1 MKKIIS
7 LLVAFLLVGC
17 NAQPKTDDPV
27 TPVDITH
34 IVTFDANGG
43 QFESGLSTT
52 SFDVEEGSLLSYPT
66 IPSKPGYDIKVD
78 SSGCPIWENNGEA
91 WSFSSMKVNEDIT
104 LKCLW
109 NIKEYVIY
117 YDCDGGTN
125 DSSNPSSYTV
135 LDEIELKPATKEGYE
150 FNGWRDAGDNIV
162 SKIEVGSVGNLFL
175 KAKWS
180 QEEYLL
186 TANSNDATMG
196 EVSGD
201 GTFKYGENATLTATP
216 NPGYEFNYWSIEGD
230 TMNYYGSPFKIRVSE
245 GMNVVAHFS
254 IVTYSITY
262 DLGGG
267 TINGTNP
274 TSYTVLDELN
284 LIVPRLSYYY
294 FVCYIDQNGNSYTKI
309 EPGTIGD
316 LHLTASY
323 GPNNFNVKVTQNYPT
338 GGTVTGGGL
347 HGHGTSVTITATPS
361 EGFWFHYYKYEWNIY
376 DTENPLTFEMPK
388 YDLNFETI
396 FVAYN
401 YEIEYVLDGGTNHPD
416 NPSQYTV
423 LTDFELKDPTKS
435 GYQFFGWYTEDGERV
450 TRIYPGGL
458 SKITLYAHWEIIK
471 HNLVVTSE
479 NTNKGTVTIV
489 QGSGNATEEVKLS
502 ATPAEGYYFD
512 GWYHN
517 NYRIWEEATYE
528 FNMPYNDLTL
538 EARFFDETSYNARI
552 AEYSSINGVVPTI
565 SGNVITYG
573 LTPQGKVN
581 DQALIQELNT
591 LLVRSENTYYLVD
604 GYYYEKISTSS
615 GNKWFKCEPIR
626 WRILEQQNNEYYVLS
641 DFIIDSHMYSR
652 FKSTFNNSE
661 ICAYLNGDFY
671 NKAFYFDKS
680 YTETMNMDG
689 KDVLM
694 ALPSISELEN
704 YNYGFNG
711 DSTRVCYSTDYAV
724 ASGLD
729 SDYTGGHSCYW
740 VRDYIN
746 TEFRAGAVLSTGL
759 IDVYNIDCYFDMGV
773 RPVMRFAIPSI

>member
-1 MKKIIS
+1 MKKIVS

-17 NAQPKTDDPV
+17 NAQTETDDPV
-27 TPVDITH
+27 GITH

-52 SFDVEEGSLLSYPT
+52 SFDVDEGSLLSYPT
-66 IPSKPGYDIKVD
+66 IPCKPGYDIKVD

-91 WSFSSMKVNEDIT
+91 WSFSTMKVNEDIT

-109 NIKEYVIY
+109 NIKEYVIC
-117 YDCDGGTN
+117 YDCDGGIN

-150 FNGWRDAGDNIV
+150 FNGWRDEGDNIV
-162 SKIEVGSVGNLFL
+162 SKIEVGSVGNLIL

-186 TANSNDATMG
+186 TANSNDTTMG

-201 GTFKYGENATLTATP
+201 GTYKYGENATLTASP

-230 TMNYYGSPFKIRVSE
+230 SMNYYGNPFKIRVSE
-245 GMNVVAHFS
+245 EMKIVAHFS

-284 LIVPRLSYYY
+284 LFVPNLSYYY
-294 FVCYIDQNGNSYTKI
+294 FVCYVDQNGNSYTKI
-309 EPGTIGD
+309 EPGTTGD

-323 GPNNFNVKVTQNYPT
+323 GPYNYKVNVTQNYPT

-361 EGFWFHYYKYEWNIY
+361 DGFWFHYYDYDWNIY
-376 DTENPLTFEMPK
+376 ETRNPFTFEMPK
-388 YDLNFETI
+388 YDLTFNTI
-396 FVAYN
+396 FAPYFYN
-401 YEIEYVLDGGTNHPD
+401 IEYVLDGGTNHPD

-450 TRIYPGGL
+450 TRISPGGL

-489 QGSGNATEEVKLS
+489 QGSGYATEEVKLS
-502 ATPAEGYYFD
+502 ATPVEGYYFD

-517 NYRIWEEATYE
+517 NYRIWEETSYE
-528 FNMPYNDLTL
+528 FNMPYSDLTL
-538 EARFFDETSYNARI
+538 EARFFDKTSYDARI
-552 AEYSSINGVVPTI
+552 AEYNSVNGVTPTI

-573 LTPQGKVN
+573 LTPQGKVS
-581 DQALIQELNT
+581 DKALIQELNT

-604 GYYYEKISTSS
+604 GYYYERITGKTSVS
-615 GNKWFKCEPIR
+615 WFKCEPIR

-641 DFIIDSHMYSR
+641 ERIIAAHMFSDYN
-652 FKSTFNNSE
+652 STFNNSGVR
-661 ICAYLNGDFY
+661 YLLNIDFY
-671 NKAFYFDKS
+671 NKSFFFDNS
-680 YTETMNMDG
+680 YIKTMNIDG
-689 KDVLM
+689 ENLLVAVPSAYDVTN
-694 ALPSISELEN
+694 PD
-704 YNYGFNG
+704 YGFRYNG
-711 DSTRVCYSTDYAV
+711 DRKCSSTDFAI

-729 SDYTGGHSCYW
+729 SDTTGGKASYW
-740 VRDYIN
+740 LRDYN
-746 TEFRAGAVLSTGL
+746 ESQYRATAVLSDGE
-759 IDVYNIDCYFDMGV
+759 IDSTNTHCYFTRGV
-773 RPVMRFAIPSI
+773 RPVMRFMIPSN